1 MGAVF
6 YDAAAGSGKTTHLV
20 RLASECKAGNVLF
33 TTFTDNNAEEIR
45 RAFLREKGHVPG
57 NIDILPWYTF
67 LLRECI
73 RPFQGAVFELSGEMI
88 SGIKLVGRASA
99 PRTRK
104 AVLHHYAFRK
114 DDGTFCVYSDK
125 LSELALLI
133 DDESGGAVFDR
144 LGRLYSM
151 VCIDEAQDMAGYDLD
166 LIAKLLEAV
175 DDVRLAGDQRQA
187 TYHTANVQRNKKY
200 RSLGFGRY
208 IVDNGLG
215 CEVDTETLRVCH
227 RCPQEVVDLADELY
241 PNLPQTDS
249 AARHAGE
256 SSDAGVFLVRES
268 DAARYAESLKAVA
281 LIHSRRAKVPDGIS
295 TLNMGAVKGR
305 TFDKVLVFPTKDML
319 EWLLDHSV
327 SLAETSRA
335 KLYVAITRAR
345 HNVAF
350 VVPDNFDPAAAPF
363 GFWNAADN

>member
-73 RPFQGAVFELSGEMI
+73 RPFQGAVFELSWEMI

-133 DDESGGAVFDR
+133 DEESGGAVFDR

-151 VCIDEAQDMAGYDLD
+151 VCIDEAQDMAP
-166 LIAKLLEAV
+166 
-175 DDVRLAGDQRQA
+175 VR
-187 TYHTANVQRNKKY
+187 KP
-200 RSLGFGRY
+200 
-208 IVDNGLG
+208 
-215 CEVDTETLRVCH
+215 C
-227 RCPQEVVDLADELY
+227 
-241 PNLPQTDS
+241 
-249 AARHAGE
+249 
-256 SSDAGVFLVRES
+256 
-268 DAARYAESLKAVA
+268 
-281 LIHSRRAKVPDGIS
+281 
-295 TLNMGAVKGR
+295 
-305 TFDKVLVFPTKDML
+305 
-319 EWLLDHSV
+319 
-327 SLAETSRA
+327 
-335 KLYVAITRAR
+335 
-345 HNVAF
+345 
-350 VVPDNFDPAAAPF
+350 
-363 GFWNAADN
+363 